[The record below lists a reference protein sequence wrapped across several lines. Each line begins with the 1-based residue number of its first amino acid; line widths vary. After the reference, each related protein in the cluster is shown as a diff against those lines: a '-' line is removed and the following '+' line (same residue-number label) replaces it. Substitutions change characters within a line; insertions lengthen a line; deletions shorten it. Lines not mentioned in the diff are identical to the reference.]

1 MVGSVASAV
10 DTLHNHQAH
19 SPTGPYEAG
28 TVSLIHH
35 LADLV
40 VVEAGHSFVACH
52 NPATVVDWAVG
63 RRIVGAVVV
72 EVAVAGDTAGSGF
85 AVTGFVE
92 SRS

>member
-1 MVGSVASAV
+1 M
-10 DTLHNHQAH
+10 
-19 SPTGPYEAG
+19 
-28 TVSLIHH
+28 
-35 LADLV
+35 
-40 VVEAGHSFVACH
+40 VVEAGHSFVACR